1 MAARYDV
8 AVLADLRFP
17 GGTSAAL
24 AEELKAAAAGGY
36 RTAILPLKGPVLRRP
51 HPMHPEI
58 AALIAAGSAE
68 LVDPVEEVECGLLL
82 VHHPQLLTHAPQAPL
97 RLRAAERLIVA
108 HHPPF
113 DAEGVPVLR
122 LAPHPRHR
130 RRGAGWGGSLGAG
143 GAHGAGPARTAA
155 GRSAAHGGGLGQRA
169 RPRAMAGPAA
179 GFRGATLRD
188 RPPQPAGSAEMA
200 GRP

>member
-68 LVDPVEEVECGLLL
+68 LVDPLEEVECGLLL

-97 RLRAAERLIVA
+97 PAARGRAPDRGPSSAVRCRRCPRSTTGPVSTAL
-108 HHPPF
+108 PPRCWVGRF
-113 DAEGVPVLR
+113 AGRRWGPWCGPSSHGCRTVR
-122 LAPHPRHR
+122 RSR
-130 RRGAGWGGSLGAG
+130 RRTGSTCSTPSHGGSC
-143 GAHGAGPARTAA
+143 
-155 GRSAAHGGGLGQRA
+155 GRASWTSAA
-169 RPRAMAGPAA
+169 
-179 GFRGATLRD
+179 
-188 RPPQPAGSAEMA
+188 
-200 GRP
+200 

>member
-68 LVDPVEEVECGLLL
+68 LVDPLEEVECGLLL

-113 DAEGVPVLR
+113 DAEG
-122 LAPHPRHR
+122 APFYDWPRI
-130 RRGAGWGGSLGAG
+130 
-143 GAHGAGPARTAA
+143 HGTAA
-155 GRSAAHGGGLGQRA
+155 EVLGGEVRWAPVGPMVRAQLARLPDGPAAHGGGLGQRA

-179 GFRGATLRD
+179 GFRGPALRD
-188 RPPQPAGSAEMA
+188 RPP
-200 GRP
+200 